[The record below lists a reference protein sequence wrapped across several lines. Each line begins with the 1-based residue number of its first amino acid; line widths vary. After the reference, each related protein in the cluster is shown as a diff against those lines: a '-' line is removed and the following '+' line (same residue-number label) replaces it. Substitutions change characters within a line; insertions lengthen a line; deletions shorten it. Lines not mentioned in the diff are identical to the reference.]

1 MVNENPYQTPAAMK
15 PGFGQISHSIGKIGF
30 ALSLMGVTGLLGGMS
45 LVGNGWEFGKIIV
58 LLSLVLCPLGL
69 ISSFI
74 GLFFPSR
81 RLAIWGALVGLY
93 GSLHVPTFVTTY
105 MLLK

>member
-93 GSLHVPTFVTTY
+93 GSLHVPTFVTKY